1 MKKELFKLCTK
12 TSKLIQ
18 KKGVETAVN
27 LLKEF
32 QNPIRG
38 VVNLHPNQYAA
49 YNSRLNELLGG

>member
-1 MKKELFKLCTK
+1 MKKELSKLCRK

-18 KKGVETAVN
+18 KRGVKTAVS

-38 VVNLHPNQYAA
+38 VVNLRPDQYAA